1 VDIHLQPI
9 AEVIRAQAQASGRL
23 TAAVADVLLRCLPM
37 IEALRADQC
46 QITAAAR
53 TAGRLLLTIAVALA
67 GPLPRTV
74 VDRTAVPRL
83 RTAAAAAE
91 LHHPAVGEADLRA
104 VDSAEAEVTLR
115 RPAIAQAVEAG
126 LLLTA
131 AVVTRTAVT
140 DLILSC

>member
-1 VDIHLQPI
+1 
-9 AEVIRAQAQASGRL
+9 
-23 TAAVADVLLRCLPM
+23 M

-53 TAGRLLLTIAVALA
+53 TVGQRLLPIEVRLA
-67 GPLPRTV
+67 DPLPRTV
-74 VDRTAVPRL
+74 ADRTAVPRL
-83 RTAAAAAE
+83 RTAAEAEPLTAGRCPLTVVGAAAAE

-115 RPAIAQAVEAG
+115 RPAIAQAVESG

-140 DLILSC
+140 DLIL